1 MIQRMWEIL
10 TTLTEEAQNASL
22 AKANERSFD
31 LKRGIIPL
39 DESFINLSTAR
50 SLLMDAIEKRKLIQL
65 PITVQKHLLTHL
77 EEISKFLAGLTSGTD
92 EVVNLVSSIE
102 ALNTAMWQYGLYN
115 LSDEILGYLN
125 KMNQL
130 KNLELEITRLKGQM
144 EQGIKLKS
152 DIEGLLAAAS
162 GTTDELQKAVKTS
175 LENASMISENLKS
188 TNDVSQ
194 NAAAVFA
201 TIQQNETTSTQLLS
215 ASKTSNAEIL
225 ALEPKIKDFYSQ
237 IDQYRAKITSTTE
250 DAQNAIQKNK
260 VETDELIL
268 KLGKLED
275 QIKDQIQKA
284 TGHSLFHSFQTRQFA
299 LAKSKRLWI
308 AALILLVLA
317 SLGVSVFVI
326 TTTTDFNVAFYLK
339 LSMNLPLIYAIA
351 FCTVQYSRERK
362 LEEEYAFKS
371 NISISLIPYQ
381 ELVEKLV
388 DKQQPQ
394 EKEKYTAFIIDSI
407 GKVFTSPTEKMF
419 DAEEKPKI
427 NLDSALKQLSGVI
440 EKIVKPLEPLLKAIK
455 H

>member
-1 MIQRMWEIL
+1 MWEIR
-10 TTLTEEAQNASL
+10 TTLTDEAQNASL
-22 AKANERSFD
+22 TKAKELSFD
-31 LKRGIIPL
+31 LSRGIIPL
-39 DESFINLSTAR
+39 EESFINLSTAR
-50 SLLMDAIEKRKLIQL
+50 SLLLDAIEKRKLIQL
-65 PITVQKHLLTHL
+65 PITVQKNLLTQL
-77 EEISKFLAGLTSGTD
+77 EEISKFLTGLTSGAD
-92 EVVNLVSSIE
+92 EVVNLINSIE

-130 KNLELEITRLKGQM
+130 KNLELEITRLKGQL
-144 EQGIKLKS
+144 EQGMKLKADVEALVVKAS
-152 DIEGLLAAAS
+152 EAA
-162 GTTDELQKAVKTS
+162 DELQKTVKAS
-175 LENASMISENLKS
+175 LENANSINENLKS
-188 TNDVSQ
+188 TNEVSQ

-201 TIQQNETTSTQLLS
+201 TIQQNESTSTQLLS
-215 ASKTSNAEIL
+215 ASKASNAEIL

-237 IDQYRAKITSTTE
+237 IDQYRTKITSTTQ
-250 DAQNAIQKNK
+250 DAQSAIEKNEA
-260 VETDELIL
+260 ETNQLVL
-268 KLGKLED
+268 RLGKLED

-284 TGHSLFHSFQTRQFA
+284 TGHSLFHSFQTRQTA

-308 AALILLVLA
+308 AALVLLVLA
-317 SLGVSVFVI
+317 SLAVSVFVI

-394 EKEKYTAFIIDSI
+394 EKEKYTTFIIDSI
-407 GKVFTSPTEKMF
+407 GKVFTSPTEKIF
-419 DAEEKPKI
+419 DTEEKPKV
-427 NLDSALKQLSGVI
+427 NVDSALKQLSSAI